1 MGTRISELFIHFN
14 TNGAQVK
21 TDLKEVNQ
29 EVEQFGKKGTRNVQ
43 EFESSFGSLATT
55 VGLVAGAVVGA
66 GVAINQAYQF
76 AEAGAGIQR
85 LEESG
90 NSLAQSLGSNMD
102 HIVSSVRAASLNTVS
117 DVNIMQ
123 SANRAMM
130 LNLGG
135 DADKM
140 ANLMQI
146 AAFRARAMGI
156 STTQAFND
164 IVTGIG
170 RQSPLI
176 LDNLG
181 IVFDANTV
189 YAEYAEKIGD
199 ADGVLET
206 TQKTQALYN
215 EVLEVGNELMAIQ
228 GGLAADNAT
237 NFERLNANFQNT
249 KNNLSSWFAGVFDVI
264 PAGLNLALYG
274 DSAEQAFG
282 FGLDFVNTN
291 TEYFDSYNDYLNS
304 VASGLESSGMISQ
317 GFGDVFLE
325 LYQKQDE
332 FLAFQEKFGSYISS
346 SERYSFTDAEK
357 EIYNLSKAFESLLI
371 QTGRQ
376 NDLEIGNFEDY
387 MMSLGLVSEETF
399 NASQEVAEFYDQ
411 NVAIGQ
417 SAFTASGALWEQAY
431 ATTGYSEATWEAMH
445 AASALETAEKEKNE
459 ALLEAGNIM
468 DQLKT
473 KTSQLE
479 AAQLSWGLS
488 VSNDI
493 VSKLEAAGIS
503 GDNLVDALGAIDQ
516 QLGSN
521 HLLDYEQNQF
531 IDDMIASFSETGSL
545 EDFKSGLE
553 ELQTTF
559 MPLDQDIQAISTDIM
574 TLQMQLSALERTYNI
589 DVVLDV
595 SGSLAELGI
604 PSVTEN
610 ALEGADYLGGSGS
623 AEGGGSSGR
632 DIPESTAFGTSFT
645 VPAGYPNDSYLWS
658 TYLSSGERVSVN
670 PSGAGGGGGNG
681 GVNIAAINVQI
692 DHEGD
697 LGELD
702 VRALAEMIAAEFR
715 SGI

>member
-1 MGTRISELFIHFN
+1 
-14 TNGAQVK
+14 
-21 TDLKEVNQ
+21 
-29 EVEQFGKKGTRNVQ
+29 
-43 EFESSFGSLATT
+43 
-55 VGLVAGAVVGA
+55 
-66 GVAINQAYQF
+66 
-76 AEAGAGIQR
+76 
-85 LEESG
+85 
-90 NSLAQSLGSNMD
+90 
-102 HIVSSVRAASLNTVS
+102 
-117 DVNIMQ
+117 
-123 SANRAMM
+123 
-130 LNLGG
+130 
-135 DADKM
+135 
-140 ANLMQI
+140 
-146 AAFRARAMGI
+146 
-156 STTQAFND
+156 
-164 IVTGIG
+164 
-170 RQSPLI
+170 

-181 IVFDANTV
+181 IVFDAQEV
-189 YAEYAEKIGD
+189 YGDWAEKIGD
-199 ADGVLET
+199 VDGVLDE

-215 EVLEVGNELMAIQ
+215 EVLEVGNELMVKQ

-237 NFERLNANFQNT
+237 QFERLNANFENSA
-249 KNNLSSWFAGVFDVI
+249 NNFKSWAADVFSVV

-274 DSAEQAFG
+274 ESAEEAFG

-325 LYQKQDE
+325 MYKNRDLLDQ
-332 FLAFQEKFGSYISS
+332 LPAFNEKFGPYISS
-346 SERYSFTDAEK
+346 SERLSFSDTER

-399 NASQEVAEFYDQ
+399 NASQEVAEFYEQ
-411 NVAIGQ
+411 NTAIGQ

-445 AASALETAEKEKNE
+445 AASALETAEKEKND

-503 GDNLVDALGAIDQ
+503 GEKLEGALSALDQ
-516 QLGSN
+516 KFGSS
-521 HLLDYEQNQF
+521 HLLEYQQNQF
-531 IDDMIASFSETGSL
+531 IEDLIADLADPDGSL
-545 EDFKSGLE
+545 ESFTSGLE
-553 ELQTTF
+553 ELENAF

-574 TLQMQLSALERTYNI
+574 TLQMQLSALERTYNV
-589 DVVLDV
+589 DVVLDI
-595 SGSLAELGI
+595 SGDLSELGI
-604 PSVTEN
+604 PSVSEN

-623 AEGGGSSGR
+623 AERGSGSDHDQGF
-632 DIPESTAFGTSFT
+632 AFGTSFT

-658 TYLSSGERVSVN
+658 TYLSSGEHVSVN
-670 PSGAGGGGGNG
+670 PSGAGGGGGGQG
-681 GVNIAAINVQI
+681 GIAIENINVQI

-697 LGELD
+697 LGEID
-702 VRALAEMIAAEFR
+702 VRALAEAIAAEFR
-715 SGI
+715 SGL